1 MRKYNL
7 SDVIEFKNIPE
18 YSADDIMRIRKN
30 LQLGRNKFAQLTGVS
45 VKTIETWEYGRNRPN
60 GSAARLLQLLESNP
74 DIFMREMINFRIESL
89 K

>member
-74 DIFMREMINFRIESL
+74 YIFMRETINFRIESL